1 MEFGLLDEGL
11 GFKATGTD
19 GAALLQV
26 CVIHGFPLKLVHS
39 LLMKMLLPIKLLLAS
54 IPEFRF

>member
-26 CVIHGFPLKLVHS
+26 CVINGFPLKLGS
-39 LLMKMLLPIKLLLAS
+39 FSANENALAN
-54 IPEFRF
+54 